1 MGDLTILIP
10 ITLFVVFGYII
21 RTFVYNSR
29 LKTVARLQSEMQT
42 RLLEKFGT
50 AEDMRLYLESDAG
63 RRFVESATLERS
75 NPHGRIL
82 GSIQAGLLFAAVG
95 TGLFVTRG
103 MIDDGRA
110 FHVLGVLS
118 VLVGLGFLASSFLSY
133 RLSKAW
139 GLFPATA
146 AAGES

>member
-10 ITLFVVFGYII
+10 ITVFVVTGYIV
-21 RTFVYNSR
+21 RTIVHNRR
-29 LKTVARLQSEMQT
+29 LSEVARLQTELQT

-50 AEDMRLYLESDAG
+50 AEEMRHYLESDAG
-63 RRFVESATLERS
+63 RRFVESATVDRA
-75 NPHGRIL
+75 NPYGKIL
-82 GSIQAGLLFAAVG
+82 GSIQAGLLFVAIG
-95 TGLFVTRG
+95 TGLFLTRG

-118 VLVGLGFLASSFLSY
+118 VLVGLGFLASSFLSH

-139 GLFPATA
+139 GLFPATT
-146 AAGES
+146 AGES

>member
-10 ITLFVVFGYII
+10 ITLFVVIGYII
-21 RTFVYNSR
+21 RTIVHNRR
-29 LKTVARLQSEMQT
+29 LNEVARIQSEMQT

-50 AEDMRLYLESDAG
+50 AEDMRQYLESAAG

-82 GSIQAGLLFAAVG
+82 GSIQAGLLFIACG
-95 TGLFVTRG
+95 IGLYATRHVVN
-103 MIDDGRA
+103 DGQEG
-110 FHVLGVLS
+110 FYVLGVLGM
-118 VLVGLGFLASSFLSY
+118 LVGAGFLASSFLSY

-139 GLFPATA
+139 GLLPAGT
-146 AAGES
+146 AGEN